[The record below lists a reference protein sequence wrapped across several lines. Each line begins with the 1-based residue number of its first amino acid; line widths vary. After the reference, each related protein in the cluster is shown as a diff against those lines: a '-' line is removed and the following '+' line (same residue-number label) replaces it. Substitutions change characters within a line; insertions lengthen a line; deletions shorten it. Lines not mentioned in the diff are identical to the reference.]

1 MIAKL
6 VNITTITRVTWGMQ
20 LDFRTWAALGKN
32 PKSGES
38 PVVTMVVSILSNGLI
53 ITWINS
59 LT

>member
-38 PVVTMVVSILSNGLI
+38 PVTMVVSILSNGLI